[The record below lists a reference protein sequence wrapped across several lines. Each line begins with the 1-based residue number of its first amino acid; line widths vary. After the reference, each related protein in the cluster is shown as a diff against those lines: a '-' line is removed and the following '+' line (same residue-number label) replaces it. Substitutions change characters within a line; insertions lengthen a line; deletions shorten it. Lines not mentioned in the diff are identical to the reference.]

1 MFSTGKR
8 FNLFFSENSDTN
20 GASDT
25 TLTEQRL

>member
-8 FNLFFSENSDTN
+8 LNLFFSENGDTN
-20 GASDT
+20 GTSDT